1 MSANSPKEVDLL
13 LAKAISSGD
22 LDGMLSLYEPDALFI
37 PPGAPAS
44 NPVRGKEALRE
55 VGAQFIAMNPTL
67 TIEPNKVIE
76 SGDIALV
83 TGDWSLTGKGPDGD
97 VKMSGTCADV
107 MRRQADGSWLF
118 AIDNPD
124 GVA

>member
-1 MSANSPKEVDLL
+1 
-13 LAKAISSGD
+13 
-22 LDGMLSLYEPDALFI
+22 
-37 PPGAPAS
+37 
-44 NPVRGKEALRE
+44 
-55 VGAQFIAMNPTL
+55 MNPTL

-83 TGDWSLTGKGPDGD
+83 TGDWSLTGKGSDGD
-97 VKMSGTCADV
+97 VKMSGTYADV